1 MRLWQRQSRQ
11 LLGSQNS
18 RVIDNMDGSL
28 SAEGT
33 GTPLE
38 DCEAIRA
45 RIAIDASTVHAS
57 REAEVTEASV
67 AGSITSQETDQFDSG
82 IRIDNDEARQASCGC
97 VATLKSQFIQLKTV
111 ILRELRSL
119 HKKERKRRKRERRVD
134 ARFNQRYYQ
143 QLQKCMLAQSA

>member
-1 MRLWQRQSRQ
+1 MRLWQRQSRH

-18 RVIDNMDGSL
+18 NIADVKGNL

-33 GTPLE
+33 RTPLE
-38 DCEAIRA
+38 DCEATSA

-57 REAEVTEASV
+57 QEAEVTEASV
-67 AGSITSQETDQFDSG
+67 SGSITSQETDQFDYG
-82 IRIDNDEARQASCGC
+82 IRLDNDEARQASCSC
-97 VATLKSQFIQLKTV
+97 VATLESQFIQLKTA

-119 HKKERKRRKRERRVD
+119 HKKERKRRKCERRMD

-143 QLQKCMLAQSA
+143 QLQKCVLALSA